1 MKTIIKTK
9 SAFGTLLPL
18 VACGIAALA
27 CVTSHAQLLSS
38 EPFSGYTVGT
48 QVTADTPSPT
58 VAGYT
63 GDWMAVDFGTVH
75 PTTTAG
81 SLAYGG
87 AGYAASIGNHIAV
100 PTYTGGIAANNSGRM
115 YRLLDSS
122 LAVTS
127 ATTGTRYLSFLYQ
140 SGQEGGA
147 TVYQMLDLDNGNTA
161 DANRTFTAGITQN
174 GGQSGNQY
182 DFGVNEAYSSTGVAA
197 DTGVHLFVVEFN
209 LVAPG
214 SDSVTVWLDPTL
226 GAGNP
231 AGGVTVSGQTIAF
244 DRLAI
249 SDYSSTG
256 SVGNSGAWGDIR
268 WGTTFDSVTITPVPE
283 PGTGALVLCAA
294 GCLAGFRRCRK
305 NQV

>member
-18 VACGIAALA
+18 VACGMAALA

-48 QVTADTPSPT
+48 QVTADMPSPT

-63 GDWMAVDFGTVH
+63 GDGMAVHFGTVH

-140 SGQEGGA
+140 SGQEGVQRF
-147 TVYQMLDLDNGNTA
+147 TRCWISTTA
-161 DANRTFTAGITQN
+161 IRRMRTALLLRA
-174 GGQSGNQY
+174 SPK
-182 DFGVNEAYSSTGVAA
+182 TGVKAVINMTSVLTKHIPA
-197 DTGVHLFVVEFN
+197 PVWRRI
-209 LVAPG
+209 LVCICLLWSSILLRRA
-214 SDSVTVWLDPTL
+214 VTALPYGLTRPLERV
-226 GAGNP
+226 
-231 AGGVTVSGQTIAF
+231 I
-244 DRLAI
+244 RR
-249 SDYSSTG
+249 
-256 SVGNSGAWGDIR
+256 VG
-268 WGTTFDSVTITPVPE
+268 
-283 PGTGALVLCAA
+283 
-294 GCLAGFRRCRK
+294 
-305 NQV
+305 